1 MVEKLRIGLDIDD
14 TLVDFWGAYISRFSP
29 PTEDHIITRNVYKL
43 RKDKNFWE
51 NLEKLRD
58 IDFTPEL
65 YCTKRVNPKAWTKQ
79 WLSDNGFYNSPVY
92 QMYYQKGNKATMIK
106 GRCDVFIDD
115 SISNF
120 IKMNM
125 SGIPCLLM
133 DTPFNQNF
141 GPVLRVYSLDK
152 YEIEEAY
159 NLGLEQGLFKHF
171 KQYFG

>member
-1 MVEKLRIGLDIDD
+1 MLKIGLDIDEVIAD
-14 TLVDFWGAYISRFSP
+14 FINTYLSRFGTPKNDFEITKNVNRILSKDRDFW
-29 PTEDHIITRNVYKL
+29 L
-43 RKDKNFWE
+43 
-51 NLEKLRD
+51 NLPKIRD
-58 IDFTPEL
+58 IDFIPEL

-171 KQYFG
+171 KQYFE

>member
-1 MVEKLRIGLDIDD
+1 
-14 TLVDFWGAYISRFSP
+14 
-29 PTEDHIITRNVYKL
+29 
-43 RKDKNFWE
+43 
-51 NLEKLRD
+51 
-58 IDFTPEL
+58 
-65 YCTKRVNPKAWTKQ
+65 
-79 WLSDNGFYNSPVY
+79 
-92 QMYYQKGNKATMIK
+92 MYYQKGNKATMIK

-141 GPVLRVYSLDK
+141 EPVLRVYSLDK

>member
-1 MVEKLRIGLDIDD
+1 MLKIGLDIDEVIAD
-14 TLVDFWGAYISRFSP
+14 FINTYLYRFGTPKNDFEITKNVNRILSKDRDFW
-29 PTEDHIITRNVYKL
+29 L
-43 RKDKNFWE
+43 
-51 NLEKLRD
+51 NLPKIRD
-58 IDFTPEL
+58 IDFIPEL